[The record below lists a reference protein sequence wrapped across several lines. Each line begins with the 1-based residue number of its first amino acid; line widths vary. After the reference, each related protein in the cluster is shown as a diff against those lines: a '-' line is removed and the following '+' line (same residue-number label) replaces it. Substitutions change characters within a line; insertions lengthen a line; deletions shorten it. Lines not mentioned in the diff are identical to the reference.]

1 MKMIN
6 LFFRKAFNGGVN
18 GPVTAGVTG
27 GVNGYAPDTP
37 ETDITPDPV
46 NWGNTDWNAST
57 SNGTNNSAQITGINS
72 TLTLTPTFTGAG
84 LFFYKVSNSP
94 IAATDYQNNSG
105 TWSAMT
111 TGMSIQVT
119 NNQYVGFM
127 RTAATQRA
135 DVTVTIKD
143 QVLNTLDTFVCVV
156 YEEI

>member
-46 NWGNTDWNAST
+46 NWGNTNYNVT
-57 SNGTNNSAQITGINS
+57 LVMGSNNNAQITGINTTIS
-72 TLTLTPTFTGAG
+72 LVPTFTGAG
-84 LFFYKVSNSP
+84 TFYYKVSNSTIP
-94 IAATDYQNNSG
+94 STDFDSNSG
-105 TWSAMT
+105 TWSVMT
-111 TGMSIQVT
+111 SGISISVS
-119 NNQYVGFM
+119 NNQYVGFI
-127 RTAATQRA
+127 RTANSARS

-143 QVLNTLDTFVCVV
+143 SVNNTLDTFLATVT
-156 YEEI
+156 EDI